1 MVRLLSTLL
10 TVATAL
16 STVAG
21 AATSSNSSV
30 STGSTSTK
38 SAVPNIPIVTTRKSS
53 TTRIKLD
60 YSTIVPVY
68 GDASIGYYKFQNI
81 RYAAAP
87 TGSLRFA
94 APTWPS
100 KETSINN
107 GSLADPNVDCR
118 GAEDCLYCDVWAPAK
133 AFTSSKKYPVL
144 QWYWGGGYAFG
155 GKTVN
160 TPQGLF
166 NLTKDFVFV
175 SCNHRLGFF
184 GLANGPTFTH
194 NGGSTNAAVRD
205 AEHAF
210 KWTRKYISA
219 FGGDPNQVTAAGF
232 SSGGSQV
239 LWQLTRYGGRAKQL
253 FQRAYIMSPGLNPG
267 AGHHQAEAY
276 WQNVSAAVGCDGS
289 DLTCMRK
296 VPWANLTSAS
306 NLVIAQWG
314 YVLQPRNDGDFL
326 PEYYESAFYQK
337 QFNWT
342 GPLVISHTQHESN
355 GSPWG
360 GVNVDA
366 DVARFTRS
374 YFPGITDDALQEVL
388 DLYPATD
395 YTSPGLRFADIYQS
409 FHHTS
414 HDLAVTHALS
424 NRTWNAYI
432 QIPPAGHGADQPY
445 YWFNGDPSID
455 SKVALR
461 MQKYLMSFV
470 LTGNPNKLW
479 PKDKIRWP
487 IYSSQKGGVQLV
499 VNTTLGNETFQAV
512 PGDDLDNAKT
522 AFWNKA
528 LWY

>member
-53 TTRIKLD
+53 TTRSTSTRRAKTTKSTPSPTVKLD

-239 LWQLTRYGGRAKQL
+239 LWQLTVGG
-253 FQRAYIMSPGLNPG
+253 
-267 AGHHQAEAY
+267 
-276 WQNVSAAVGCDGS
+276 
-289 DLTCMRK
+289 
-296 VPWANLTSAS
+296 
-306 NLVIAQWG
+306 
-314 YVLQPRNDGDFL
+314 
-326 PEYYESAFYQK
+326 
-337 QFNWT
+337 
-342 GPLVISHTQHESN
+342 
-355 GSPWG
+355 
-360 GVNVDA
+360 
-366 DVARFTRS
+366 
-374 YFPGITDDALQEVL
+374 QE
-388 DLYPATD
+388 
-395 YTSPGLRFADIYQS
+395 R
-409 FHHTS
+409 H
-414 HDLAVTHALS
+414 
-424 NRTWNAYI
+424 R
-432 QIPPAGHGADQPY
+432 
-445 YWFNGDPSID
+445 
-455 SKVALR
+455 R
-461 MQKYLMSFV
+461 MQ
-470 LTGNPNKLW
+470 
-479 PKDKIRWP
+479 D
-487 IYSSQKGGVQLV
+487 
-499 VNTTLGNETFQAV
+499 
-512 PGDDLDNAKT
+512 
-522 AFWNKA
+522 
-528 LWY
+528 